1 MLAGQVNFAMLI
13 VFLSRPLS
21 RKSRIFSKAFIY
33 PSIFKNLI
41 IHIIIY
47 WIRKSNKSLENHFNS
62 MLISDNKM
70 GGLHKNY
77 IVKMFV
83 YCMSLW
89 GTILSSFKA
98 IQYSYI

>member
-13 VFLSRPLS
+13 VFLGRPLS
-21 RKSRIFSKAFIY
+21 RKSRILSKAFIY
-33 PSIFKNLI
+33 PSIFT
-41 IHIIIY
+41 IIIY

-98 IQYSYI
+98 IQYAYI